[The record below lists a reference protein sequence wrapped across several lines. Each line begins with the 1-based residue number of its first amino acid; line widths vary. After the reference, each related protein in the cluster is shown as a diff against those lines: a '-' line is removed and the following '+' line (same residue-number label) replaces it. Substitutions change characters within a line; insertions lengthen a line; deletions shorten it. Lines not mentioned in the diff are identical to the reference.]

1 MYSYQYLDDW
11 LDYVEGGYDLKI
23 GKYTRPFL
31 IPFFYLTQLT
41 WVNNNHTIFDLVVQ
55 MKIVRFY
62 LILIIRFVN
71 VIY

>member
-31 IPFFYLTQLT
+31 IPFFTYP
-41 WVNNNHTIFDLVVQ
+41 N
-55 MKIVRFY
+55 
-62 LILIIRFVN
+62 
-71 VIY
+71 